1 MEKISATEI
10 KHIISTL
17 DSVMTEK
24 KEFLIEIDAK
34 VGDGDLG
41 ITMSKGFGAANKA
54 IGGLDET
61 DIGQLLAK
69 AGMAIAQA
77 APSTMGTLV
86 GTGFMKAGKALEG
99 KTEAALNDFAQA
111 MNHFVD
117 GIMQRGK
124 AKPGEKTI
132 VDSLH
137 PAVQV
142 LQKAASEKKS
152 MKEALKLAFNA
163 SVEGLEN
170 TKNMIPQHG
179 KQVAHREKSKGMED
193 PGATVGMLVV
203 KSFADCI

>member
-1 MEKISATEI
+1 MEKITAAEI
-10 KHIISTL
+10 KLIISNL
-17 DSVMTEK
+17 DAVMSEK

-41 ITMSKGFGAANKA
+41 ITMSKGFSAANTA
-54 IGGLDET
+54 IGDLDET

-86 GTGFMKAGKALEG
+86 GTGFMKAGKALKG

-117 GIMQRGK
+117 GIIQRGK
-124 AKPGEKTI
+124 TKPGEKTI

-142 LQKAASEKKS
+142 LQKAALEKKS
-152 MKEALKLAFNA
+152 MKEALKLAFHA

-179 KQVAHREKSKGMED
+179 KQVAHREKSKGLED
-193 PGATVGMLVV
+193 PGATVGMLIV

>member
-1 MEKISATEI
+1 MERISATEI

-41 ITMSKGFGAANKA
+41 ITMSKGFNAANTA
-54 IGGLDET
+54 IGDLDET

-86 GTGFMKAGKALEG
+86 GTGFMKAGKALKG

-142 LQKAASEKKS
+142 LQKAALEKKS

-193 PGATVGMLVV
+193 PGATVGMLIV